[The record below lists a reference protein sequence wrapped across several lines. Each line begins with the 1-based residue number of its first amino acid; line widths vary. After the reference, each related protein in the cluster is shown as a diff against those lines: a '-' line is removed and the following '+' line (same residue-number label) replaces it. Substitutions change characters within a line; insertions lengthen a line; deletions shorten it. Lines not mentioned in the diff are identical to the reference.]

1 VPDDWT
7 PKERPPPNSVLSLDP
22 GLPPP
27 AFIDVDPP
35 DPVPVNNPE
44 PDDHHV
50 EDKVERQLSHLLS
63 VFPNTDPEFL
73 HNKVLEF
80 TDKEEEMA
88 RWIDETLENKAVGLP
103 TRKDY
108 EKRLK
113 VKHLNLFLF
122 T

>member
-1 VPDDWT
+1 
-7 PKERPPPNSVLSLDP
+7 
-22 GLPPP
+22 
-27 AFIDVDPP
+27 
-35 DPVPVNNPE
+35 
-44 PDDHHV
+44 
-50 EDKVERQLSHLLS
+50 
-63 VFPNTDPEFL
+63 L